1 MTERLSLSLFTVMH
15 WRRKWQPTPLFL
27 PGVGCHF
34 LLQVFLWVPV
44 NAGGKISRESTK
56 QITCS
61 WEICPPLSSYYNCV
75 ALKRW
80 LDLDEVRRV
89 GPRDGISALIGR
101 GRDLSSLSL
110 SCEDTI
116 RRWSSAS
123 QEESSQNPITLGS
136 DFRLPA
142 KSRSSWTL
150 ISGSQPPDM

>member
-1 MTERLSLSLFTVMH
+1 LTSSPRRPGELHSELASSWAAPYVPYCCGLTVSLPNSCVESLT
-15 WRRKWQPTPLFL
+15 Q
-27 PGVGCHF
+27 CD
-34 LLQVFLWVPV
+34 
-44 NAGGKISRESTK
+44 
-56 QITCS
+56 
-61 WEICPPLSSYYNCV
+61 NCV